1 MTTRGRKIG
10 AAALAAVFAG
20 PPAASAHAAADAR
33 AVIDN
38 YADIARAGYEDS
50 LAAARAL
57 AAAVDA
63 LLAAPGP
70 DAHRAARD
78 AWLAARIPYM
88 QTEVFR
94 FGNAVVDA
102 WEGRVNAWPLDE
114 GLIDY
119 VDPAAYGAENAE
131 NAFSAANIVAN
142 PAPVV
147 GGRTIDAAVIDAQ
160 LLRSLHEIDEIEANV
175 ATGYHAI
182 EFLLWG
188 QDLNGTGP
196 GAGARPW
203 TDYAAGAAC
212 TGGNCDR
219 RGAYL
224 AAAAALLVADL
235 EEMAANWAA
244 GGTARAALEE
254 GTVEAGL
261 AAVVAGMGSLAY
273 GELAGERMQ
282 LGLLLHDPEEEH
294 DCFSDNTHNS
304 HYYDIV
310 GIRNVWTG
318 RYERAGGGAATE
330 GPSLAGLARERDPA
344 LESALG
350 ARLDAALAAAGAV
363 KAAADGGATAWDRM
377 IGADNPEGNAMAQG
391 VIDALVALAAEI
403 EKLPPALGLG
413 AVAFEGSDSLDDPEA
428 VFR

>member
-1 MTTRGRKIG
+1 MTFHGRKAGG
-10 AAALAAVFAG
+10 AALGAVLASLAAA
-20 PPAASAHAAADAR
+20 PAHAAADAR
-33 AVIDN
+33 AVIAN
-38 YADIARAGYEDS
+38 YADIAQAGYEDS
-50 LAAARAL
+50 LASARTL
-57 AAAVDA
+57 AAAADR

-70 DAHRAARD
+70 DTHRAAKD
-78 AWLAARIPYM
+78 AWRAARIPYM

-94 FGNAVVDA
+94 FGNAIVDA

-119 VDPAAYGAENAE
+119 VDPAAYGAENEE
-131 NAFSAANIVAN
+131 NAFYAANIVAN

-147 GGRTIDAAVIDAQ
+147 GGRTVDAAVIDAT

-235 EEMAANWAA
+235 EDMAANWAA
-244 GGTARAALEE
+244 GGAARAALED

-261 AAVVAGMGSLAY
+261 AAIVAGMGSLAY

-318 RYERAGGGAATE
+318 RYERAGGGAAE
-330 GPSLAGLARERDPA
+330 GPGLADLARERDPA

-391 VIDALVALAAEI
+391 VIDALVALAAGI

-413 AVAFEGSDSLDDPEA
+413 AIAFEGSDSLDDPEA